1 MFQTLQVVVQ
11 EILGQLAW
19 DLPAQRTYTPGTDLP
34 FTLQVTNPTTGDRK
48 YKVQVQA
55 VVQGQVVWYA
65 DLLLE
70 GQTDVW
76 FSVPAGK
83 SFTIQGVFSADQTNF
98 TLKALLADFVT
109 NQVIAEVKTDL
120 VGAAQPNPTP
130 TPSPTPTPGFDL
142 SSLMPLMSLVMV
154 MGLMKSMT
162 GIFKKE

>member
-1 MFQTLQVVVQ
+1 MVQTLQVVVQ
-11 EILGQLAW
+11 EVLGQLAW

-55 VVQGQVVWYA
+55 IVQGQVVWYA

-83 SFTIQGVFSADQTNF
+83 SFTIQGLFSADQTNF
-98 TLKALLADFVT
+98 SLQALLADFVT

-120 VGAAQPNPTP
+120 VGATQPTP
-130 TPSPTPTPGFDL
+130 TPTPAPGFDL
-142 SSLMPLMSLVMV
+142 SSIMPLMSLVMV
-154 MGLMKSMT
+154 MGLMRSMT